1 MGKVSHRWLT
11 PTGADAPTVS
21 CNHVTEALGSVGSVR
36 PSKQDMNTLG
46 DQLFESFCSLR
57 GIECKRI
64 PEGQSKTP
72 DYALRVGAHRLL
84 AEVKTLEPNKEELEI
99 NVRRDRGE
107 IVVGGGTPGE
117 RLRREIR
124 TANAQ
129 LKAVASA
136 GRVPT
141 LLAVFNNTGCSIHTD
156 PYSVMTAMQGL
167 DVIDVSVP
175 SDPARS
181 PTFGPTHSGPERAMR
196 RDANTSTSA
205 LAVIYDLG
213 SEGIHLTV
221 FHNRHAAVPLS
232 VDVLR
237 IPGVAQFRLP
247 ENIANSLEAPWSEA

>member
-1 MGKVSHRWLT
+1 MKT
-11 PTGADAPTVS
+11 P
-21 CNHVTEALGSVGSVR
+21 
-36 PSKQDMNTLG
+36 G

-84 AEVKTLEPNKEELEI
+84 AEVKTLEPNQEEEEV
-99 NVRRDRGE
+99 NARRARGE

-129 LKAVASA
+129 LKAMASA
-136 GRVPT
+136 EGVPT
-141 LLAVFNNTGCSIHTD
+141 LLAVFNNTGCSIQTD
-156 PYSVMTAMQGL
+156 PYSVMTAMRGL
-167 DVIDVSVP
+167 DVIDVTVP
-175 SDPARS
+175 HDPAER

-196 RDANTSTSA
+196 PDANTSTSA
-205 LAVIYDLG
+205 IAVLHDLG
-213 SEGIHLTV
+213 SEGIRIAV
-221 FHNRHAAVPLS
+221 FHNRYATVPIS
-232 VDVLR
+232 PDVLR

-247 ENIANSLEAPWSEA
+247 ERATNSLNAPWSEA